1 MKAVLLPGDKAV
13 EVVERDVPSP
23 GPGEVLIRTRASA
36 ICRSD
41 MTLYAGDP
49 IVGGAT
55 AGTGLVVPGHEPAG
69 DVVELG
75 PFVSGVQAGDRV
87 AAYLAIGC
95 GHCEYC
101 LSGDRM
107 LCARW
112 QCLGFD
118 VDGGD
123 AEYFVL
129 PAVNCLVLAS
139 EVSYAAGALLTDMV
153 GTQYH
158 AQKRLGVSG
167 ECDVAIFGL
176 GPMGVAGVMVA
187 HAHGA
192 RIIAIDM
199 LAARLELAAQL
210 GAHDTLAVSEDVV
223 EEIRELTHGR
233 GVDVAI
239 DCSGAPSGQNAAL
252 DCVRP
257 KGRVALVGESRSTTI
272 NPSDQL
278 IRKTLEVIGG
288 WYFPLWEFDEIQRF
302 AVDRHLPVER
312 LVTHRFSIDDAPEA
326 FRRFDR
332 RETEK
337 AIFAWD
343 S

>member
-13 EVVERDVPSP
+13 QVVEREVPTP

-55 AGTGLVVPGHEPAG
+55 AGTGLVIPGHEPAG
-69 DVVELG
+69 DVVEVG
-75 PFVSGVQAGDRV
+75 PFVTGVQPGDRV

-107 LCARW
+107 LCSRW
-112 QCLGFD
+112 RCLGFD

-129 PAVNCLVLAS
+129 PAVNCLILRD

-158 AQKRLGVSG
+158 AQKRLHVSG

-176 GPMGVAGVMVA
+176 GPMGAAGVMVA

-192 RIIAIDM
+192 RVIAIDI
-199 LAARLELAAQL
+199 LADRRELAAQF
-210 GAHDTLAVSEDVV
+210 GADDTLAVSEDLADR
-223 EEIRELTHGR
+223 IRELTNGR

-252 DCVRP
+252 DSARP

-302 AVDRHLPVER
+302 AIERGMPVER

-326 FRRFDR
+326 FRRFDQ

-343 S
+343 D